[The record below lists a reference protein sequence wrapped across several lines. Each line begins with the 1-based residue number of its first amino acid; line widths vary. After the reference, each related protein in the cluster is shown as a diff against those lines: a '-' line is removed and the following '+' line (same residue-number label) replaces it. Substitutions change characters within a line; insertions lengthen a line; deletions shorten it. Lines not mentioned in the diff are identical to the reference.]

1 MNIIKAYTTGIKTS
15 LRWPKMIFVV
25 YAVNLILGLSLALPF
40 FFSFRSALGNSM
52 TAENL
57 LNSLDYSTIRELFNN
72 NSFVSLFSQ
81 MRWTVLLYWL
91 VSVFLVGGIIRTY
104 YREEFN
110 ASTFF
115 SGAGVNFLRFLASDV
130 ILFALMVI
138 SIAVIAGLTVL
149 IASLFN
155 NIITEKPLFWLG
167 GVALFLIICT
177 VVLFLMISDY
187 AKFYMEM
194 SNTYRVIKAIR
205 KAFGYV
211 FGNFVRTY
219 FLYFLLMV
227 IPILVIILYHY
238 TLEKV
243 GMKTVFGIIIMF
255 FVQQAFI
262 LLRVWFR
269 LWFLASEFELYA
281 DDYTQTIEIEIPD
294 YKLNKTVET
303 NTLETETAII
313 TASENEKDNLQK
325 NTTINIST
333 QETEQS
339 NKADV
344 IKIEIDENSGDVVI
358 NNSGDTF
365 NYEAAENISKETN
378 EQKEDSSKVVSG
390 SYYVENQES
399 ETKQES
405 VATENSTEET
415 NEQKEDSSKVVS
427 GSYYVDEQKYENQ
440 DSNNAETEITD
451 NQQIIKEESPEQE
464 IVETINNNSEEIDE
478 EEIENPY
485 EQAIAALENSNTEQ
499 DNNETEN
506 YVRNQ
511 PDDETIIYDEDGDG
525 IDDSAN
531 WGMSNTLGFVDEEDT
546 ETEDNENEPKVI
558 KIYSEEQMKEIAKKQ
573 QIEAGLSP
581 DQELTEVVSE
591 SIEDGIAN
599 PNPEPEDAYSQE
611 IEDDNTP
618 AKG

>member
-390 SYYVENQES
+390 SYYV
-399 ETKQES
+399 
-405 VATENSTEET
+405 
-415 NEQKEDSSKVVS
+415 
-427 GSYYVDEQKYENQ
+427 DEQKYENQ